1 MRRWWIASS
10 MFLRQGELILS
21 LLIFYVIHMA
31 EAFLDS
37 SVLIGLVFR
46 HAGER
51 ASCRAVL
58 PFDRAAV
65 CSRYVIFEVA
75 RGFLR
80 SLIALHNYSFEFDSF
95 SGLHQA
101 AHSGQQRFRP
111 YRMHTWLGAFD
122 DYFAT
127 LEAED
132 GVSGEGLK
140 LVELRAKLRVWIR
153 RGWRRMHSEFRLINE
168 IHCRD
173 DLPPPASRG
182 DQRMDQRLPDG
193 ECGQPEACGLQAFIQ
208 SRKRDVESVAA
219 GLESLPPSQKDSE
232 TVNRIE
238 GLRHLLGKL
247 PGEPF
252 IGQKCYNCG
261 DALICM
267 EAPTDYRIATKNRK
281 HFETVA
287 RILSKPLVVAKTAR
301 STTQGV
307 PPV

>member
-1 MRRWWIASS
+1 MP
-10 MFLRQGELILS
+10 
-21 LLIFYVIHMA
+21 

-37 SVLIGLVFR
+37 SIVIGLVFR

-51 ASCRAVL
+51 AACRAVL
-58 PFDRAAV
+58 PGDKTAV

-95 SGLHQA
+95 ADLHQA

-111 YRMHTWLGAFD
+111 YRMHTWLGAFT
-122 DYFAT
+122 DYFAA

-132 GVSGEGLK
+132 GVSSEAVK
-140 LVELRAKLRVWIR
+140 LEELRAKLRVWIR
-153 RGWRRMHSEFRLINE
+153 RGWRRMHHDFSLINE
-168 IHCRD
+168 IDCRD

-182 DQRMDQRLPDG
+182 DQRVDQRLPDG

-208 SRKRDVESVAA
+208 SRKSDAESVAA
-219 GLESLPPSQKDSE
+219 GLQTLPPSQKDIE

-238 GLRHLLGKL
+238 GLRHLLGKP

-252 IGQKCYNCG
+252 VGRKCYNCG

-267 EAPTDYRIATKNRK
+267 EAPTGHTIATKNRK
-281 HFETVA
+281 HFEPLA
-287 RILSKPLVVAKTAR
+287 RILGKPLAVAQTAR
-301 STTQGV
+301 SRTKSV